1 MSDEHRKAVAR
12 GMSHSRVPADPAGH
26 IRRTTTGDAELSGN
40 DRRIVGAR
48 RGAAKGSGK
57 AKFAGAFDLLKTA
70 LFGATDISKS
80 LQPGEPLRA
89 ETIRMNDFSTADL
102 IRGLKA
108 TPVSTLSLI
117 KSIKP
122 AMDKLAKSLGVDS
135 PLEAGYGSD
144 SASLTG
150 GAAMREQSLD
160 GRLQST
166 VVPMPVKRLTKTQ
179 IERASKAALEA
190 GVLTGAE
197 ANCIATCL
205 SMDMQIDPALLAK
218 LAGIGSNSK

>member
-1 MSDEHRKAVAR
+1 MSNEHRRVAMR
-12 GMSHSRVPADPAGH
+12 SLQHSKVSADPVGY
-26 IRRTTTGDAELSGN
+26 IRRTTTGDADLSDN

-48 RGAAKGSGK
+48 RGAAKGSGN

-80 LQPGEPLRA
+80 LQMGEPLRA
-89 ETIRMNDFSTADL
+89 ETIRMNDFSTADV

-108 TPVSTLSLI
+108 TPASTSSLI

-122 AMDKLAKSLGVDS
+122 AMDELAKSLGVDS
-135 PLEAGYGSD
+135 PLEARNSSD

-150 GAAMREQSLD
+150 GSALREQSLD

-166 VVPMPVKRLTKTQ
+166 VVPAAVKRLTKTQ

-205 SMDMQIDPALLAK
+205 SMDMKIDPALLAK